1 MSWLSRLS
9 NVFRSER
16 LDHALDEE
24 MRFHLESRTEALI
37 AGGVPAEQ
45 AALEARRSLGNQLT
59 YREASHDIRLLAG
72 LESIIRDLR
81 YGVRSLRR
89 APGFTVV
96 ASLTLAL
103 RDLAALFGASLAL
116 HLLGDYPESL
126 DMLDRLTSSGQ
137 ARWSAV
143 LEGLHDHYRGQ
154 SAYFKAR
161 SFYRLQQPEEARKWV
176 DLAREKQL
184 ASDEIRYLSAV
195 LYKDDSRTEEA
206 RLELEEVVR
215 HGTVICEA
223 YHLLGLVSLQE
234 GRAFTD
240 CFLSAGYCLERSLRN
255 MEEKLEEF
263 SRLALPSELKALG
276 LEQRREQLEIA
287 RIEAHELLAEML
299 SILDSRRETGG
310 RISAD
315 ALLEVIERLWKWED
329 D

>member
-103 RDLAALFGASLAL
+103 GIGAATAVFSVVNGVLIKPLP
-116 HLLGDYPESL
+116 YPDS
-126 DMLDRLTSSGQ
+126 
-137 ARWSAV
+137 
-143 LEGLHDHYRGQ
+143 
-154 SAYFKAR
+154 
-161 SFYRLQQPEEARKWV
+161 EA
-176 DLAREKQL
+176 
-184 ASDEIRYLSAV
+184 
-195 LYKDDSRTEEA
+195 
-206 RLELEEVVR
+206 
-215 HGTVICEA
+215 
-223 YHLLGLVSLQE
+223 LVSIWHM
-234 GRAFTD
+234 
-240 CFLSAGYCLERSLRN
+240 S
-255 MEEKLEEF
+255 
-263 SRLALPSELKALG
+263 KASNNPG
-276 LEQRREQLEIA
+276 EVP
-287 RIEAHELLAEML
+287 
-299 SILDSRRETGG
+299 
-310 RISAD
+310 ISATQFFTYRD
-315 ALLEVIERLWKWED
+315 ENRMFAAFGLWWYLHRRLIAM
-329 D
+329 

>member
-103 RDLAALFGASLAL
+103 RDLAALFGASVAL
-116 HLLGDYPESL
+116 HLLGLP
-126 DMLDRLTSSGQ
+126 G
-137 ARWSAV
+137 V
-143 LEGLHDHYRGQ
+143 
-154 SAYFKAR
+154 
-161 SFYRLQQPEEARKWV
+161 
-176 DLAREKQL
+176 
-184 ASDEIRYLSAV
+184 
-195 LYKDDSRTEEA
+195 
-206 RLELEEVVR
+206 
-215 HGTVICEA
+215 
-223 YHLLGLVSLQE
+223 
-234 GRAFTD
+234 
-240 CFLSAGYCLERSLRN
+240 AGYAGSPDLFGPSPLVGCARRPSRSL
-255 MEEKLEEF
+255 
-263 SRLALPSELKALG
+263 
-276 LEQRREQLEIA
+276 
-287 RIEAHELLAEML
+287 
-299 SILDSRRETGG
+299 
-310 RISAD
+310 
-315 ALLEVIERLWKWED
+315 
-329 D
+329 